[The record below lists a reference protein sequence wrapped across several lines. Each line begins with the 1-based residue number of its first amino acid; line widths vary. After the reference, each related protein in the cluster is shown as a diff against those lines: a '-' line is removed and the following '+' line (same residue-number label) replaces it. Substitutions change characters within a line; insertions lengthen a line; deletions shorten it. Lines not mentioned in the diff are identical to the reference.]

1 MVCGY
6 TGTRDSGRSIAR
18 DSIARDHTSPARSPE
33 ITLARSPE
41 IATPADGR
49 ADPRGDGV
57 HPHPRRRRRGVDGPR
72 RPSGEQAARRAVA
85 APLARGCALA
95 LRRRAA
101 AARGRPLPLAGGVC
115 PRGGWRARERGERAR
130 EVGGSPDT
138 SPAPDAHPTPAP
150 LALRRAAPFYLG
162 PRSLRS
168 CPSPLPR
175 THTSRRLPPIL
186 ALGPRA
192 AGSSQCTASRSSPR
206 PRAAGGRGGA
216 HRRRRRRRRHRRRRR
231 SPSPPA
237 GLSSRRAGTV
247 CVARTVSYVVRA
259 TVARSEVRVTSGKYG
274 WCICIDFGAL
284 WPP

>member
-1 MVCGY
+1 MFVNTKDDFRDDFRDRRTGY
-6 TGTRDSGRSIAR
+6 GLRLHRHPRLGTLDRSRLDRSRSLDIT
-18 DSIARDHTSPARSPE
+18 HTSPARSPE
-33 ITLARSPE
+33 ITPARSPE

-138 SPAPDAHPTPAP
+138 SPAPDAHPIPAP
-150 LALRRAAPFYLG
+150 LALRRAAPFTWGLAPFG
-162 PRSLRS
+162 AAPPR
-168 CPSPLPR
+168 CPARTPPAASPQS
-175 THTSRRLPPIL
+175 SRCVPVPQAALNAQPP
-186 ALGPRA
+186 ARA
-192 AGSSQCTASRSSPR
+192 RGRERQGGGGARIG
-206 PRAAGGRGGA
+206 AGGGAGGIGA
-216 HRRRRRRRRHRRRRR
+216 GGDRRHHRRASLAGARVR
-231 SPSPPA
+231 S
-237 GLSSRRAGTV
+237 V
-247 CVARTVSYVVRA
+247 
-259 TVARSEVRVTSGKYG
+259 
-274 WCICIDFGAL
+274 
-284 WPP
+284 